1 MTILIDTHI
10 LLWYAKGDPR
20 LSSSI
25 RANLEHPQTTCY
37 VSKASLWEI
46 TIKVALGKLD
56 LSGSFNDFID
66 ELPRQGF
73 HLLDIDVDDLR
84 TLYKLPYHHG
94 DPFDRLIIAQALS
107 RRWPVVSDDAKFRQ
121 YSIQLI
127 TEQ

>member
-56 LSGSFNDFID
+56 LIGSFDDFID
-66 ELPRQGF
+66 ELPWQGF
-73 HLLDIDVDDLR
+73 HLLDINVDDLR
-84 TLYKLPYHHG
+84 TLYTLPFRHG
-94 DPFDRLIIAQALS
+94 DPFGRLIIAQALS

-121 YSIQLI
+121 YSSQLI
-127 TEQ
+127 TER

>member
-1 MTILIDTHI
+1 VTILIDTHI

-56 LSGSFNDFID
+56 LIGSFDDFID
-66 ELPRQGF
+66 ELPWQGF
-73 HLLDIDVDDLR
+73 HLLDINVDDLR
-84 TLYKLPYHHG
+84 TLYTLPFRHG
-94 DPFDRLIIAQALS
+94 DPFGRLIIAQALS

-121 YSIQLI
+121 YSSQLI
-127 TEQ
+127 TER